1 MRPFFFAF
9 YMKRL
14 RWQILVVAFT
24 LVVVAVLLLA
34 QQPVGTVS
42 LSPQP
47 TTGGVYT
54 EALVGSMGRL
64 NPLLDWNNAADR
76 DIDRLIFSGL
86 IRFDERG
93 LPRPELAESWGTSSD
108 GTIYNFSLRSNAVWH
123 DGTPVT
129 ADDVIFTIDLIKSN
143 GSLFPQDVKD
153 LWSQI
158 EVKRMNDQNINF
170 TLPEPYAP
178 FLDYV
183 TFGIL
188 PKHLLEG
195 TPADQLQNAEFN
207 LKPIGT
213 GPYKFD
219 HLLVEGGQIRG
230 VVLNLNEKYYLDKP
244 FIPQVV
250 FRYYPDSTSAFD
262 AYQQGEVLGISQ
274 VTLDTL
280 PKALSDAN
288 LSVHTS
294 RLPQIGI
301 VFLNQNNPTVAF
313 FQDAKV
319 RRALLMG
326 VNRNAIISKYMG
338 GQAIVADSPILP
350 GSWAYYEGIE
360 HIQYDPEAAA
370 ELLMGEGYVIPAAGG
385 EVRAKDGQPLAFTL
399 AHPDDALHTQIAQ
412 AIQANWARIGV
423 QVDLLPVPYD
433 RLVAEFL
440 TPRNY
445 QAVLADL
452 TMSRT
457 PDPDPY
463 PFWHQAEA
471 TGGQNYSQWDN
482 RIASEYL
489 EEARTQTDFTVRTR
503 LYHNFQVIFEQ
514 ELPSLLLY
522 YPVYSYAVDG
532 QVQGVQVA
540 PMYDTSDRL
549 AFITD
554 WFLITRRTLG
564 QTPEPSPAP

>member
-108 GTIYNFSLRSNAVWH
+108 GTIYNFTLRSNAVWH

-158 EVKRMNDQNINF
+158 EVKRMNDQNIKF

>member
-158 EVKRMNDQNINF
+158 EVKRMNDQNIKF

-230 VVLNLNEKYYLDKP
+230 VVHNLNEKYYLDKP

>member
-153 LWSQI
+153 LWLQI
-158 EVKRMNDQNINF
+158 EVKRMNDQNIKF

-471 TGGQNYSQWDN
+471 TDGHHQSLYDACRQ
-482 RIASEYL
+482 
-489 EEARTQTDFTVRTR
+489 RTVPD
-503 LYHNFQVIFEQ
+503 
-514 ELPSLLLY
+514 
-522 YPVYSYAVDG
+522 
-532 QVQGVQVA
+532 
-540 PMYDTSDRL
+540 
-549 AFITD
+549 
-554 WFLITRRTLG
+554 
-564 QTPEPSPAP
+564 